1 MPFSHIELDDDLK
14 EHIAFSAG
22 GDQKVMEYI
31 TERVK
36 TVFADKK
43 ALNFPC

>member
-22 GDQKVMEYI
+22 GGSKGYGVHHG
-31 TERVK
+31 K
-36 TVFADKK
+36 S
-43 ALNFPC
+43 